1 MSYQDYQNYKNARDA
16 AWRILID
23 RNINRLP
30 VNLNLI
36 CKTLK
41 IRVLSYGDASH
52 LIKSHRLSNITA
64 SMDGLTFFVENVP
77 LILYNEACIQGRVR
91 FTIGHEIGHIILG
104 HVKPGMVTISN
115 RDPAPNDDPHETAAN
130 QVAAR
135 ILAPACVLWGLNL
148 HKPEEIAQVCN
159 ISKQAATFR
168 SERMDILYQRSM
180 FLTSTLERKVY
191 EQFLPFIKEFRN
203 PSLGAHSLK

>member
-23 RNINRLP
+23 CNINRLP

-36 CKTLK
+36 CKALK

-77 LILYNEACIQGRVR
+77 VVLYNEAWHTRAYPIYDWAR
-91 FTIGHEIGHIILG
+91 
-104 HVKPGMVTISN
+104 N
-115 RDPAPNDDPHETAAN
+115 RPYY
-130 QVAAR
+130 
-135 ILAPACVLWGLNL
+135 
-148 HKPEEIAQVCN
+148 
-159 ISKQAATFR
+159 FR
-168 SERMDILYQRSM
+168 
-180 FLTSTLERKVY
+180 TC
-191 EQFLPFIKEFRN
+191 
-203 PSLGAHSLK
+203 

>member
-23 RNINRLP
+23 CNINRLP

-36 CKTLK
+36 CKALK

-77 LILYNEACIQGRVR
+77 VVLYNEACIPGRIR

-135 ILAPACVLWGLNL
+135 ILAPACVFMGA
-148 HKPEEIAQVCN
+148 KSAQ
-159 ISKQAATFR
+159 TR
-168 SERMDILYQRSM
+168 
-180 FLTSTLERKVY
+180 
-191 EQFLPFIKEFRN
+191 RN
-203 PSLGAHSLK
+203 CTGV